1 MIKALMN
8 YRTNRR
14 ARKAQYQTAVM
25 LQSQEYPNESVEYV
39 YNLIKE
45 GAV

>member
-1 MIKALMN
+1 MD
-8 YRTNRR
+8 YTRNRR

-25 LQSQEYPNESVEYV
+25 LQSQEYPKESVEYV
-39 YNLIKE
+39 YNLIIK